1 MRTEELREI
10 YETLT
15 KETSNLNM
23 LASIDL
29 WRERILETGHVRSMI
44 DISEMID
51 KLENHLIV
59 NGRKLSKN
67 GEAFKLQNTINKLN
81 LELDELKETDVFD
94 RIIKRLCKVRKE
106 DEPPFKLRTITQE
119 EVDKMLDDA
128 NRIKMGDG
136 THLKT
141 VDLRGYDLTGIS
153 FRGRELNRVLFDNSC
168 LNNTDFIRA
177 KITGCSFA
185 AAIMNEACFRAADI
199 RNCSFCNAKM
209 KNLDAIMSKIYLSSF
224 ENANL
229 EGAEF
234 TQSNISCS
242 VFDDSKMRTAKV
254 GLATIGDSTFA
265 GCDLFGVDF
274 SMAYLNNRGV
284 ELLRKARVVNLD
296 NLDR

>member
-1 MRTEELREI
+1 MVA
-10 YETLT
+10 
-15 KETSNLNM
+15 
-23 LASIDL
+23 ASIPFTNPTICPLDAFSL
-29 WRERILETGHVRSMI
+29 SLFAILIAKAIRP
-44 DISEMID
+44 
-51 KLENHLIV
+51 IV
-59 NGRKLSKN
+59 AHKVIVDAVKANNNRAMN
-67 GEAFKLQNTINKLN
+67 
-81 LELDELKETDVFD
+81 TDVFD
-94 RIIKRLCKVRKE
+94 RVTKRLSEASKDDELPIKVRK
-106 DEPPFKLRTITQE
+106 ITQE

-136 THLKT
+136 THLKN
-141 VDLRGYDLTGIS
+141 VDLRGYDLRGIS
-153 FRGRELNRVLFDNSC
+153 FRGRELRRVLFDNSC

-224 ENANL
+224 EGANL
-229 EGAEF
+229 EDAEF

-242 VFDDSKMRTAKV
+242 VFDDAKMRTVKV

-274 SMAYLNNRGV
+274 SMAYLNNRSM
-284 ELLRKARVVNLD
+284 ELLRKARVFNLE